1 MGSQRVGHDWVIE
14 LNWILFSL
22 IFFQSLR
29 QLTITLKCVQI
40 LRFWFWKK
48 RSSTQTGLC
57 FYFLKSHP
65 QGLLS
70 LLEDEVNSRE
80 ELQLQTQPWRHAAVI
95 SRVSL
100 SKSSGTSMPHSSPWD
115 TASIMSC
122 PCSRSNN
129 GFLLS
134 IRMRHLDVS
143 QDSPEFCSLSLL
155 SKMIPPFQPCWASHH
170 GGLVAKLCLTL
181 ATPWTVACQ
190 VPLSMGFS
198 RQEYWNGLPFICPGD
213 LPNPE
218 IELGSPALQA
228 DSLLIKSPGKP
239 IALLM
244 YFILPL
250 CMALGSSSLDCPFC
264 FFLTTHNYSLFHA

>member
-1 MGSQRVGHDWVIE
+1 MWTHALLSPHPFPTSFPAVTPLG
-14 LNWILFSL
+14 LLFQPSL
-22 IFFQSLR
+22 RRTQQEFPGGLVLGLQAFIAVAQVQSLVSQW
-29 QLTITLKCVQI
+29 QLSDS
-40 LRFWFWKK
+40 RAH
-48 RSSTQTGLC
+48 RTGSCQHWLM
-57 FYFLKSHP
+57 
-65 QGLLS
+65 
-70 LLEDEVNSRE
+70 
-80 ELQLQTQPWRHAAVI
+80 LQQPWRHAAVI